1 MALMVEEGWLVGGPL
16 AAKSKDTRFEVRI
29 PHHSAP
35 NPAFDQPTLSYPQ
48 MHLLLLPCC
57 AHTILRFSSPPK
69 NILNSCTFKRFY
81 TKQDCLAKNGH
92 HEIILTCLGI
102 IFGGYIQATAEGVG
116 ATLRESRA
124 AVGSRDHQPLS
135 TVLLP

>member
-1 MALMVEEGWLVGGPL
+1 MRSPNV
-16 AAKSKDTRFEVRI
+16 KDF
-29 PHHSAP
+29 
-35 NPAFDQPTLSYPQ
+35 
-48 MHLLLLPCC
+48 
-57 AHTILRFSSPPK
+57 
-69 NILNSCTFKRFY
+69 
-81 TKQDCLAKNGH
+81 LAKNTH
-92 HEIILTCLGI
+92 REVILTCLGI